1 MTKRNMVYADS
12 IIDLIGNTPLVRI
25 NRVIPAGSNVVLA
38 KLEQFNP
45 CGSVKDRPALSMLD
59 RARSEDR
66 LKPGSVVIE
75 ATSGNTGIALALIA
89 AVQGYQLIIVMP
101 ESMSAE
107 RVKLLKLYGA
117 KVELT
122 KAHLGMRGAIER
134 AEELHRET
142 SGSFLVDQFNN
153 QANPAAHETG
163 TAEEIWKATQGEVDV
178 VVAGVGTGGTIT
190 GVARRLKQLK
200 PGCQIVGVEPS
211 SSAVLS
217 GGSSGAH
224 MIQGIGAGFIPSI
237 VDTALID
244 DLVTVSNSEAM
255 EWSKKIIREEG
266 ILAGISSGAALRGAK
281 KYMRKNGLRNRVIV
295 IIFPDSGERYLSVSM
310 FGA

>member
-1 MTKRNMVYADS
+1 MVYADN
-12 IIDLIGNTPLVRI
+12 IIDLIGHTPLVKI

-45 CGSVKDRPALSMLD
+45 SGSVKDRPALSMLD
-59 RARSEDR
+59 QARIEGR

-75 ATSGNTGIALALIA
+75 ATSGNTGIALAFIA

-101 ESMSAE
+101 ESMSVE

-122 KAHLGMRGAIER
+122 KAHLGMQGAIER

-142 SGSFLVDQFNN
+142 NNSFLVDQFNN
-153 QANPAAHETG
+153 HANTTAHETG
-163 TAEEIWKATQGEVDV
+163 TAEEIWKATQGGVDV

-190 GVARRLKQLK
+190 GAARRLKQLK
-200 PGCQIVGVEPS
+200 PECQIVGVEPE
-211 SSAVLS
+211 SSAVLNGGRS
-217 GGSSGAH
+217 GPH

-266 ILAGISSGAALRGAK
+266 ILAGISSGEIGRASCR
-281 KYMRKNGLRNRVIV
+281 
-295 IIFPDSGERYLSVSM
+295 ESV
-310 FGA
+310 